1 MTPFRNLAAWRPRPA
16 SRTARPGRLA
26 RLALLLML
34 LPAAQAAP
42 TVPARDDE
50 IVERLPSR
58 PDAAQRA
65 RRAALARDP
74 RQLPLALAAAQQAI
88 LRARHD
94 GDPRELGSAQAALA
108 PWWRDPSPPA
118 PVRLLRAI
126 ILQSR
131 HAFDAALA
139 DLDGLAAEPATP
151 AALRAQAL
159 LTRASLQQL
168 RGRFDAARA
177 DCEALRQ
184 PGYAALGDSLQRTA
198 QACLI
203 ELQSLTADPHRAQR
217 ALDELARGAGA
228 DPWLALLRAELAE
241 RLGDDRAAQRHYQVA
256 GAGGEVYAL
265 AAWADWCL
273 DRGRAREALA
283 VLDRGP
289 AQADALLLRR
299 AIAWRQLGDAQADA
313 AAASLR
319 ERFAAIRQ
327 RGDSPHLREEARLA
341 LDIDHD
347 APRALALA
355 RQQWA
360 LQKEP
365 ADAVLLWRAAR
376 AARAGQATA
385 GGDTVA
391 PTASELI
398 GWLPD
403 PVRADV
409 RLAGLSTSA
418 GGQP

>member
-1 MTPFRNLAAWRPRPA
+1 MTPSRNLAASRPRTATRPA
-16 SRTARPGRLA
+16 GCGHLARP
-26 RLALLLML
+26 ALLVLTL
-34 LPAAQAAP
+34 VWVLPAAQATP
-42 TVPARDDE
+42 SVPAQDDE

-74 RQLPLALAAAQQAI
+74 RQLPLALATAQQAL
-88 LRARHD
+88 LRARHE

-108 PWWRDPSPPA
+108 PWWRDPRPPA
-118 PVRLLRAI
+118 PVRLLRAT

-131 HAFDAALA
+131 HAFDAARA
-139 DLDGLAAEPATP
+139 DLDGLVAEPATP

-184 PGYAALGDSLQRTA
+184 PGYAALGDGLQRTA

-203 ELQSLTADPHRAQR
+203 ELQSLTGDPQR
-217 ALDELARGAGA
+217 ARQALDALARVGGA

-241 RLGDDRAAQRHYQVA
+241 RLGDDRAAPRHYEAASAA
-256 GAGGEVYAL
+256 GDVYTL

-283 VLDRGP
+283 VLERGP
-289 AQADALLLRR
+289 DQADALLLRR
-299 AIAWRQLGDAQADA
+299 AIAWHQLGDGRAAA

-376 AARAGQATA
+376 AAG
-385 GGDTVA
+385 GGDMAAAVA
-391 PTASELI
+391 PELS

-403 PVRADV
+403 PGRADV
-409 RLAGLSTSA
+409 RLAGLSSASA
-418 GGQP
+418 GGRR